1 MRKTTGLT
9 EQERYML
16 AIYRLD
22 EKTPARNQRNDIE
35 LTQQDSSQRARSMR
49 ESGMQSNTEVIRTR

>member
-16 AIYRLD
+16 AIYQLD

-35 LTQQDSSQRARSMR
+35 LTQQGSSRRVNSMR
-49 ESGMQSNTEVIRTR
+49 DSGMQSNTEVVRTR